1 MGFVRKRRSKT
12 RGTRFMAVAHL
23 GGTDVALETYDTFE
37 EATDAW
43 QHAEVQERRRTGGSS
58 LLAGRMPFR
67 DLVALYLESAQLE
80 ASTRKAYTSHCRRH
94 LLPRFGDR
102 PIAELTSAEVGR
114 WMNDQ
119 LKAQMSVRTRVATRI
134 TLSAILQFAV
144 NNGQLTFNPV
154 RGTRAPSKTAMRRR
168 RAVLKPEQWPAL
180 RREFLE
186 YGPETQLLID
196 VAIDTGLRFGEL
208 TDLRPCH
215 LARAGKPYLRV
226 QTVVTWPGEEFSTNG
241 DVVERKHYTK
251 GGEDRRVDLSE
262 QVAVALQ
269 AHIAGHRLGPD
280 ELIFNFDRLRD
291 EHASWRGQ
299 REAEKRLAFE
309 AEWQAR
315 LAAEPIST
323 DRYVKL
329 LPDGR
334 RRSGEHGRPNTFSL
348 GCRCAHCSHANTVYA
363 RQRRQANRG
372 DRTAARRGPAR
383 KGRPAIRE
391 PWLSPQWFGEVVWR
405 PATARAGLGWLH
417 FHDLRH
423 AHATWLLAAGVP
435 VRSVQ
440 KRLGHKNL
448 ATTEIYLGELV
459 DVEDV
464 ASFLGAYHEIFAAA
478 LRGELWDPEAEA
490 ERAVLATAAD
500 AVATPDVDML
510 GELLSALPPEQLA
523 ALLTQALTRAR
534 PATGG

>member
-12 RGTRFMAVAHL
+12 KGTRFMAVAHL
-23 GGTDVALETYDTFE
+23 GGRDVSLQTYDTFV

-58 LLAGRMPFR
+58 VLAGRMLFA

-80 ASTRKAYTSHCRRH
+80 ASTRKAYASHCRRH
-94 LLPRFGDR
+94 LLPRFGPR
-102 PIAELTSAEVGR
+102 PIADLTSAEIGR

-119 LKAQMSVRTRVATRI
+119 LKAQLSVRMRVATRI

-180 RREFLE
+180 RREFNE
-186 YGPETQLLID
+186 YGPETQLLVD

-215 LARAGKPYLRV
+215 LARAGKPYLRI

-241 DVVERKHYTK
+241 DVVERKDYTK
-251 GGEDRRVDLSE
+251 GGEDRKVDLSE
-262 QVAVALQ
+262 QVAAALH
-269 AHIAGHRLGPD
+269 AHVVRHQLGPD
-280 ELIFNFDRLRD
+280 ELIFNFDRLRE
-291 EHASWRGQ
+291 EHGRWRAQ
-299 REAEKRLAFE
+299 REAEKRAAFE
-309 AEWQAR
+309 AEWQAK
-315 LAAEPIST
+315 LAAEPISPQ
-323 DRYVKL
+323 RYVAQRS
-329 LPDGR
+329 DGR
-334 RRSGEHGRPNTFSL
+334 TRTGQHGRPNTFSL
-348 GCRCAHCSHANTVYA
+348 GCRCAHCTYANTAYA
-363 RQRRQANRG
+363 RQRRHASRG
-372 DRTAARRGPAR
+372 DRPLARRGPAPR
-383 KGRPAIRE
+383 GRPAIRE

-405 PATARAGLGWLH
+405 PAIARAGLDWLH
-417 FHDLRH
+417 VHDLRH

-478 LRGELWDPEAEA
+478 RRGELWDPETEA
-490 ERAVLATAAD
+490 ERAVLSTAAD
-500 AVATPDVDML
+500 AVATPDADML
-510 GELLSALPPEQLA
+510 GELLNALPPEQLA
-523 ALLTQALTRAR
+523 VLLTQALTRAR
-534 PATGG
+534 PATND

>member
-12 RGTRFMAVAHL
+12 RGTRFLAVALL
-23 GGTDVALETYDTFE
+23 GGRDVALATYDTFG

-43 QHAEVQERRRTGGSS
+43 QYAEVQERRRTGGSS

-67 DLVALYLESAQLE
+67 DLVATYLESAQLE
-80 ASTRKAYTSHCRRH
+80 ATTRKAYTYHCRAH
-94 LLPRFGDR
+94 LLPQFGDR
-102 PIAELTSAEVGR
+102 PIGELTSAEIGR

-119 LKAQMSVRTRVATRI
+119 RKQQLSVRTRVATRS
-134 TLSAILQFAV
+134 TLSAVLQFAV

-154 RGTRAPSKTAMRRR
+154 RGTRAPTRTALLRRR
-168 RAVLKPEQWPAL
+168 TVLKPEQWPAL
-180 RREFLE
+180 RREFNE
-186 YGPETQLLID
+186 YGPEIQLLVD

-208 TDLRPCH
+208 TDLRPSH
-215 LARAGKPYLRV
+215 LAGTGRAHLRV

-241 DVVERKHYTK
+241 DVAERKSYTK
-251 GGEDRRVDLSE
+251 GAEDRKVDLSE
-262 QVAVALQ
+262 PVAAALA
-269 AHIAGHRLGPD
+269 AHIGRHRLGPD
-280 ELIFNFDRLRD
+280 ELVFNFDRLRA
-291 EHASWRGQ
+291 EHGKWREQ
-299 REAEKRLAFE
+299 RDAEQRAAFE

-315 LAAEPIST
+315 LAAEPISSG
-323 DRYVKL
+323 RYHKV

-334 RRSGEHGRPNTFSL
+334 RRTGEHGRPNTFSL
-348 GCRCAHCSHANTVYA
+348 GCRCAHCTYANTTYGRA
-363 RQRRQANRG
+363 RRQARRG
-372 DRTAARRGPAR
+372 GSPVHRGPAPR
-383 KGRPAIRE
+383 GRPQLRE
-391 PWLSPQWFGEVVWR
+391 PWLSPQWFGEIVWR
-405 PATARAGLGWLH
+405 PATARAGLAWLH

-440 KRLGHKNL
+440 KRLGHKHL

-464 ASFLGAYHEIFAAA
+464 ASFLGTYHDIFAAA

-490 ERAVLATAAD
+490 ERAVLAAAAQ
-500 AVATPDVDML
+500 AVATPDPAML
-510 GELLSALPPEQLA
+510 GEMLAALAPEQLA
-523 ALLTQALTRAR
+523 ALLAQALTRAR

>member
-12 RGTRFMAVAHL
+12 RGTRFLAVAHL
-23 GGTDVALETYDTFE
+23 GGKDVSLATYDTFE

-58 LLAGRMPFR
+58 LLAGRMLFA
-67 DLVALYLESAQLE
+67 DLVALYMESAQLE

-94 LLPRFGDR
+94 LLPRFGQR
-102 PIAELTSAEVGR
+102 PIADLTSAEIGR

-119 LKAQMSVRTRVATRI
+119 VKAQLSVRTRVATRI

-154 RGTRAPSKTAMRRR
+154 RGTRAPSKTAMHRR

-180 RREFLE
+180 RREFNE
-186 YGPETQLLID
+186 YGPETQLLVD

-241 DVVERKHYTK
+241 DVVERKDYTK
-251 GGEDRRVDLSE
+251 GGEDRKVDLSE
-262 QVAVALQ
+262 QVAAALH
-269 AHIAGHRLGPD
+269 AHIATHRLGPD
-280 ELIFNFDRLRD
+280 ELIFNFDRLRE
-291 EHASWRGQ
+291 EHARWRAQ
-299 REAEKRLAFE
+299 REGEKRAAFE
-309 AEWQAR
+309 AEWQAK
-315 LAAEPIST
+315 LAAEPISEQ
-323 DRYVKL
+323 RYVTQR
-329 LPDGR
+329 PDGR
-334 RRSGEHGRPNTFSL
+334 TRTGQHGRPNTFSL
-348 GCRCAHCSHANTVYA
+348 GCRCAHCTYANTTYA
-363 RQRRQANRG
+363 RQRRQARRG
-372 DRTAARRGPAR
+372 DQPAARRGPAP

-405 PATARAGLGWLH
+405 PATARAGLDWLH
-417 FHDLRH
+417 VHDLRH

-464 ASFLGAYHEIFAAA
+464 ASFLGTYHEIFAAA
-478 LRGELWDPEAEA
+478 LRGELWNAEAEA
-490 ERAVLATAAD
+490 ERAVLSTAAS
-500 AVATPDVDML
+500 AIATPATDML
-510 GELLSALPPEQLA
+510 GELLNDLPPEQLA